1 LPYHWGNRYEETPE
15 ELSIDQDGLLDLI
28 EDSFDALDK
37 TNPYMALIW
46 PLYGRSKGSVTN
58 YTSHLK
64 CNSERI
70 AIVIQE

>member
-46 PLYGRSKGSVTN
+46 
-58 YTSHLK
+58 
-64 CNSERI
+64 
-70 AIVIQE
+70 